1 MPAPIV
7 RTDYLFRFHSPSIL
21 STGYRATLMAIL
33 DFDTA
38 ISLQSD
44 LVAIHAAV
52 LPDLPVGTPINAREL
67 TYYRIRTSSG
77 ESRVIASVWVLG
89 DPTVISDQTAVFTIN
104 SIDATTIS
112 LIRDLLVANGITN
125 FTVS

>member
-1 MPAPIV
+1 
-7 RTDYLFRFHSPSIL
+7 
-21 STGYRATLMAIL
+21 MAIL